1 MYHDVLPTISLQ
13 AAMQDL
19 LNKIAG
25 DNNFSTHDL
34 VSPQSNP
41 KRFKKFLS
49 MLINF
54 YVFSEG
60 QCGKIEDI
68 RNAVEKLVKAKKD
81 FAAKNEEL
89 RNKITHFKSKAVE
102 EAAEEEDLRAEVDKI
117 NMNLKEANAKW
128 AKVTEL
134 KDIKN
139 KDLRKRNKKRGGAGG
154 QGEDR
159 GGKSQQSGRD

>member
-54 YVFSEG
+54 YVFSDG
-60 QCGKIEDI
+60 QYGKVEEI

-102 EAAEEEDLRAEVDKI
+102 DAMEEEDL
-117 NMNLKEANAKW
+117 
-128 AKVTEL
+128 
-134 KDIKN
+134 
-139 KDLRKRNKKRGGAGG
+139 NKKNFTGNVIMAATITNNT
-154 QGEDR
+154 
-159 GGKSQQSGRD
+159 QQTLTTLLTWTDTVGWQNPSNMDLKKM